1 MGSWQKAGGINDAQ
15 GERGE
20 ARGFGDGGVFSSA
33 SESRCFWI
41 SPLHAHRLQGT
52 RPSGNSGETCCSQ
65 LQGAVNPAELGRK
78 GAPLREPKTHPGKTP
93 PIRCVEAPRSVGDT
107 VWGGRVDCRCT
118 LPRSRQAPGEAPG
131 SPRPAGGRGK
141 CTGRSHL
148 RPAASPR
155 PPRGRAGPTGMR
167 DRQPSCP
174 LPPPRSSEQ
183 LCAVGRDRLAPS
195 CL

>member
-107 VWGGRVDCRCT
+107 GWGGGGWTAGALCRGAGRRRAKLLAPPARLGAVENAQADPTCAQRPRPGHRGGGRDPRECVT
-118 LPRSRQAPGEAPG
+118 GSHPVPSRPHAPRSNSVLWEGI
-131 SPRPAGGRGK
+131 
-141 CTGRSHL
+141 
-148 RPAASPR
+148 
-155 PPRGRAGPTGMR
+155 
-167 DRQPSCP
+167 
-174 LPPPRSSEQ
+174 
-183 LCAVGRDRLAPS
+183 V
-195 CL
+195 